1 MTPSSPKSFIQLL
14 DEYKCKKDY
23 IYSDYLDVIHLVKYR
38 YNTDKLHSDFFIG
51 RHPSKIIKPLVN
63 ANKNM
68 DTSSQYYT
76 LFGNSG
82 WNPSTST
89 SFSNSILNNV
99 SPQDETAN
107 FLKYHIPPLM
117 RNSYL
122 GYINTNTIEPP
133 IEMKHLHIDAKIS
146 TFSDLI
152 TLINTTEYRPYV
164 KYNIDL
170 KALMQVKDELFQ
182 LDKMVGM
189 TEFKNAILNQLLYF
203 VQDLHRGKDPDFM
216 HTVLSGPPGTGKTEV
231 ATLLGKIYSKIGVL
245 KNGVFKKATRSDLV
259 AGYLGQTAIKTSKLI
274 QDCLGGCLFIDE
286 AYSLG
291 PTNNG
296 NAGDTDS
303 FSKECLDTLCE
314 ALSAHKENL
323 MVIIAG
329 YDDELKKTFFD
340 MNRGLNSRFI
350 WRFTIDSYT
359 SKELMAI
366 FQKKVHDNGWQFCKD
381 LDQSTLAKWFDTHSK
396 TFTYYGRDMEL
407 LFSYTKIS
415 HGRRIYGQD
424 EILRKLLTIADLD
437 AGYDVFLSNNK
448 KDSSD
453 RPIPY
458 GLYV

>member
-14 DEYKCKKDY
+14 DHYKCKKDY
-23 IYSDYLDVIHLVKYR
+23 IYSDYLDIMQLAKYR
-38 YNTDKLHSDFFIG
+38 YINEKLQSESFVGNH
-51 RHPSKIIKPLVN
+51 RSKITKLLLREETQ
-63 ANKNM
+63 K
-68 DTSSQYYT
+68 DTTTQYYT

-82 WNPSTST
+82 WNPSISP
-89 SFSNSILNNV
+89 SITTTNNG
-99 SPQDETAN
+99 SQENNTIR
-107 FLKYHIPPLM
+107 FLKYHIPPLL
-117 RNSYL
+117 RNDYL
-122 GYINTNTIEPP
+122 GYLDKVDPP
-133 IEMKHLHIDAKIS
+133 LEIKHVHIDAKIS

-170 KALMQVKDELFQ
+170 KALMQVKEELFQ
-182 LDKMVGM
+182 LDNMVGM

-366 FQKKVHDNGWQFCKD
+366 FQKKVSDNGWQFCPD
-381 LDQSTLAKWFDTHSK
+381 IDQPTLAKWFDTYSK

-424 EILRKLLTIADLD
+424 ENLRKSLTMADLD
-437 AGYDVFLSNNK
+437 AGYAVFLSNNK
-448 KDSSD
+448 KNSSD